1 MFEGA
6 YRLLPEEAT
15 LKILVID
22 DDQGT
27 RIVLREILRS
37 EGYDVSLAEDGERG
51 LQLARAER
59 PSLVITDILMP
70 RVDGFRFLSE
80 VRKDPDLRDLPVVF
94 YTGNYLDR
102 EDEKLAGDL
111 GVTKYLIKPVAPGDL
126 LSTVKELLAGTGA
139 PAALPSRH
147 TSLDEPVVLKLYNER
162 LVAKLKHHVVE
173 KEDARQ
179 SLERIVEGIADGVL
193 VIDRHYK
200 IIQANSAAASTLG
213 FDRSEMINRT
223 CYEITHKRQ
232 TPCEGP
238 NIVCPHA
245 LIIGRGEE
253 AVKVLHTHYDA
264 RGDER
269 HFEITASPIRDDKG
283 IVFAMVE
290 TYRDIMEKR
299 SDDELVKL
307 IKRLN
312 EAQTHLKHMAIT
324 DDLTGLRNRRY
335 ITERLE
341 EEFQRAKRS
350 GGLRLSLIMLDIDHF
365 KQINDVHGHLF
376 GDVVLRVIS
385 SRVKSSLRK
394 HDIVGRVGGEEFLVI
409 CPGSTLEE
417 TVIVAE
423 RIRKVI
429 NIEAIGDG
437 IKEVTVA
444 LSAGVTSL
452 HEEDTTSDRLFS
464 RADTAL
470 YRAKE
475 EGRNRVV
482 VM

>member
-1 MFEGA
+1 
-6 YRLLPEEAT
+6 
-15 LKILVID
+15 
-22 DDQGT
+22 
-27 RIVLREILRS
+27 
-37 EGYDVSLAEDGERG
+37 
-51 LQLARAER
+51 
-59 PSLVITDILMP
+59 
-70 RVDGFRFLSE
+70 
-80 VRKDPDLRDLPVVF
+80 
-94 YTGNYLDR
+94 
-102 EDEKLAGDL
+102 
-111 GVTKYLIKPVAPGDL
+111 
-126 LSTVKELLAGTGA
+126 
-139 PAALPSRH
+139 
-147 TSLDEPVVLKLYNER
+147 
-162 LVAKLKHHVVE
+162 VVE

-179 SLERIVEGIADGVL
+179 SLERIVKGIADGVL

-200 IIQANSAAASTLG
+200 IIQANSAAAATLG
-213 FDRSEMINRT
+213 FERSEMLNKK
-223 CYEITHKRQ
+223 CYEITHKRE

-238 NIVCPHA
+238 DIVCPHA
-245 LIIGRGEE
+245 QIIGRGEE

-269 HFEITASPIRDDKG
+269 HFEITASPIRDDTGKA
-283 IVFAMVE
+283 FAMVE

-307 IKRLN
+307 VKRLN

-341 EEFQRAKRS
+341 EEFQRAKRTR
-350 GGLRLSLIMLDIDHF
+350 GLKLSLIMLDIDHF

-376 GDVVLRVIS
+376 GDVVLRVIA
-385 SRVKSSLRK
+385 SRVRASLRK
-394 HDIVGRVGGEEFLVI
+394 HDILGRVGGEEFLVI

-423 RIRKVI
+423 RIRNVI
-429 NIEAIGDG
+429 NSDAIGDG

-444 LSAGVTSL
+444 LSAGVTAL
-452 HEEDTTSDRLFS
+452 LDHDGTSDRLFS

-470 YRAKE
+470 YKAKE

-482 VM
+482 VL